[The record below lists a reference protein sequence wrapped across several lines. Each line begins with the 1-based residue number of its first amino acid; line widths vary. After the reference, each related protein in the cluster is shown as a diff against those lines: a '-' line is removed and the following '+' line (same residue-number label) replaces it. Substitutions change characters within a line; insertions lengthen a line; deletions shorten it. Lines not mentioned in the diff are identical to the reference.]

1 MEQIKNKSKS
11 KFTELMCVIALFILA
26 GCSSSSEV
34 QPTTA
39 ADSFNQLVAQH
50 AEETGEGNVVTK
62 IYEERKNGI
71 YAIKIQVIKEGQI
84 SETIHYFE
92 NNNFSIS
99 VPVSARIMVQ
109 SSEEAQKSPDT
120 GILVFSQKLE
130 VARDAMMKT
139 DYVAALEALND
150 ALKIDSYNPQ
160 AHMMKGS
167 IFYAM
172 GKYDLAKKEFDFVLK
187 VDPGN
192 IEVKRFK
199 EFMESKSDNQK
210 VKIEGIEEQ

>member
-1 MEQIKNKSKS
+1 MKLIKNRSKS
-11 KFTELMCVIALFILA
+11 ILIGAFCGIAFFIFA

-34 QPTTA
+34 ETA
-39 ADSFNQLVAQH
+39 AETDSFNQLVAQH
-50 AEETGEGNVVTK
+50 AEETGEGSVVTK

-130 VARDAMMKT
+130 VARDAMLKT

-187 VDPGN
+187 VDPDN
-192 IEVKRFK
+192 MEVKRFK
-199 EFMESKSDNQK
+199 EFMESKSDNKK